1 MIKGKSIYL
10 LPLHND
16 DIDFMLGL
24 ANDQEITFWEA
35 KNEFPISEDKQ
46 REWFKNNLN
55 SGLRFIIYDNE
66 TNKRVGYFSFKM
78 TNEVSKTGK
87 IALKFIKD
95 SRGKNFGTDTLKLMM
110 SFLFNKMNM
119 HRLFTTIVSYNKSSL
134 KLFEKC
140 GWQIEGNERQSIFMN
155 KSFHD
160 NYSISILQDEYELL
174 EDDFYKNLFNFS

>member
-35 KNEFPISEDKQ
+35 KNEFPISKDKQ

-55 SGLRFIIYDNE
+55 SGLRYIIYNLE
-66 TNKRVGYFSFKM
+66 SNNKIGYFSFKM
-78 TNEVSKTGK
+78 TNEVSRTGK
-87 IALKFIKD
+87 IALKFIKE
-95 SRGKNFGTDTLKLMM
+95 SRGKNFGTDTLKLTM

-119 HRLFTTIVSYNKSSL
+119 HRLYTTIVSYNKGSL

-140 GWQIEGNERQSIFMN
+140 GWIIEGNERQSIFMN
-155 KSFHD
+155 SAYHD
-160 NYSISILQDEYELL
+160 NYSLSILHNEYILIEDE
-174 EDDFYKNLFNFS
+174 FYKNLFDFS